1 MRQVFTSPRIENVEG
16 VARLLEDAGIETRIT
31 NGRSFRGAI
40 RGNFSYRDSEREKK
54 GPQPAVWI
62 VKSEDQP
69 RAREMLRQAGLL
81 DSTRMPNDSYL
92 LPTMHSRGGE
102 TGDASRKRAFRLKA
116 GLLLLIAFAIGLG
129 VLGLRKTRV
138 APTAAPA
145 TNAATSAPAEPG
157 FVIATPPALAETLLT
172 IELEAQAPALAC
184 IAIDGR
190 DPPATT
196 LAALRAAGG
205 ELVPSSAC
213 DEARADVRFDIHQ
226 YRTDGSGVG
235 TVRLGMIHHGPDGA
249 ERPETR
255 TLEVERNGDA
265 WRILRMR

>member
-40 RGNFSYRDSEREKK
+40 RGNFSYRDSERERK

-69 RAREMLRQAGLL
+69 RAREMLREAGLL
-81 DSTRMPNDSYL
+81 DSTRLPNDSYL
-92 LPTMHSRGGE
+92 LPTMHSRGDE

-129 VLGLRKTRV
+129 VFGLRRTRV
-138 APTAAPA
+138 DATAASA
-145 TNAATSAPAEPG
+145 SNVGVSAPEPG
-157 FVIATPPALAETLLT
+157 FVIATPPALAETLLK

-184 IAIDGR
+184 VAIDGQ
-190 DPPATT
+190 DPPAAT
-196 LAALRAAGG
+196 LAALRASGG
-205 ELVPSSAC
+205 DLAPSSDC
-213 DEARADVRFDIHQ
+213 DAARADVRLDVHE
-226 YRTDGSGVG
+226 YRTDGSGIG
-235 TVRLGMIHHGPDGA
+235 SVRLGLVHRGPDGK

-255 TLEVERNGDA
+255 TLEVERDGDA